1 MKGSAKRNIIQIA
14 VIIAVAAVLFFGG
27 RTIKKY
33 VSDNDGERVTTG
45 QSVERNTEKDS
56 EIFTDK
62 NSEPDSSETGSG
74 SETSAE
80 EKSTGESS
88 AATDAQTQQQVF
100 LYNFRRSSYL
110 TEHFNKHGDE
120 FGYKN
125 EQEYL
130 EGANNVI
137 MDRESLYKTE
147 AEDGDHV
154 FFQESTGSIV
164 FVSVDGYIRTYFK
177 PDDGIEYFNRQ

>member
-1 MKGSAKRNIIQIA
+1 MMENSVKRNIIRLA
-14 VIIAVAAVLFFGG
+14 VITVLAVLLFFGI
-27 RTIKKY
+27 RAVRKNADDAVANNKNTAAEQ
-33 VSDNDGERVTTG
+33 SGEESVTG
-45 QSVERNTEKDS
+45 PDEV
-56 EIFTDK
+56 FTDK
-62 NSEPDSSETGSG
+62 
-74 SETSAE
+74 
-80 EKSTGESS
+80 
-88 AATDAQTQQQVF
+88 TDEQTQQVF

-120 FGYKN
+120 FGYEN

-130 EGANNVI
+130 EGANDVI
-137 MDRESLYKTE
+137 ADKKSLHKTE

-164 FVSVDGYIRTYFK
+164 FVSQDGYIRTYFK